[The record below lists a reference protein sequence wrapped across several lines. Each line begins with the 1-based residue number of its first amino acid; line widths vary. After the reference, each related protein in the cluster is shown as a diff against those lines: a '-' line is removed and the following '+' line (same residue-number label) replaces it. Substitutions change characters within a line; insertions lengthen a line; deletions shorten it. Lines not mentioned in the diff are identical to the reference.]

1 MDTTNELKTYW
12 EKYEGDYVTKYR
24 CPLCHTDAAYQIVDE
39 DGRLRYR
46 LENFCPHCGKRLYNP
61 NLSTEK

>member
-1 MDTTNELKTYW
+1 MGTTKRKRKLTDAMQEVAA
-12 EKYEGDYVTKYR
+12 D
-24 CPLCHTDAAYQIVDE
+24 HTDASYQIVDE

-61 NLSTEK
+61 NLDK